1 MKITRKEYE
10 KIQAS
15 ALKEYEKIIA
25 SALKEKQEWIKK
37 YRCGYGF
44 CKNTANPANNGS
56 GIPICDD
63 CYHNGNY
70 DGIEYYGAGN

>member
-1 MKITRKEYE
+1 MESANISIVRGLKTRMDKIMR
-10 KIQAS
+10 Q
-15 ALKEYEKIIA
+15 
-25 SALKEKQEWIKK
+25 ALKEKQEWIKK

-70 DGIEYYGAGN
+70 DGIEYYGVGN